1 MPTMLQVFQRCG
13 AIGPKMSSH
22 LIAMKFQQQNRA
34 FVVNPLDQA
43 CAPVIL
49 HHLTGISRS
58 GCMHYCLVARFG
70 KNRLFSS
77 HLYCYTYLSQAN
89 GQLSLVVLLLDS
101 VGREQIYLCAHHGVE
116 PCPSF
121 QVGGDVTL
129 AWDLANFKVSQDL
142 VALSKPYPFVKV
154 TRATYSV
161 ITGAKLLIE
170 NTFV

>member
-1 MPTMLQVFQRCG
+1 
-13 AIGPKMSSH
+13 
-22 LIAMKFQQQNRA
+22 
-34 FVVNPLDQA
+34 
-43 CAPVIL
+43 
-49 HHLTGISRS
+49 
-58 GCMHYCLVARFG
+58 MHYCLVARFG

-77 HLYCYTYLSQAN
+77 HRCCYTYLNQAN
-89 GQLSLVVLLLDS
+89 CQLSLVVLLLDS